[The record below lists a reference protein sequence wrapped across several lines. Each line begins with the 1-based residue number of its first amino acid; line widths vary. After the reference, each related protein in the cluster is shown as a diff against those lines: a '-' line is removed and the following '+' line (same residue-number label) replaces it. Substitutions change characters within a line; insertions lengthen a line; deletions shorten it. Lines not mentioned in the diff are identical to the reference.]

1 MKDIWYGDNRDL
13 IKWSVLLHLARE
25 YNAKK
30 ILQIAYYRKSNFKSF
45 EIDGVNHSMPE
56 EIINHFRR
64 ITNIETLKLEVP
76 VHVFDTVLDDR
87 KVYLPESLKFIK
99 RFQNS
104 NTVVFLDPDTGLEP
118 KRHGLQHVLEL
129 EAKTIY
135 DNLMRGDVF
144 VFYQHQT
151 NRNGR
156 PWIEPKRKQLAR
168 ALNIDLNNLK
178 IAYGQFVAHDVAFYY
193 CTKPQPGAGDGLG
206 KAVPL

>member
-13 IKWSVLLHLARE
+13 IKWSVLFHLVRK

-30 ILQIAYYRKSNFKSF
+30 ILQIAYYRKSDFESFKM
-45 EIDGVNHSMPE
+45 DGVKHRIPE

-64 ITNIETLKLEVP
+64 IKNIETLKLEIP
-76 VHVFDTVLDDR
+76 VHVFDTVLDNR
-87 KVYLPESLKFIK
+87 KVYLSESLKFIK
-99 RFQNS
+99 RFQDS

-118 KRHGLQHVLEL
+118 KRHGLQHVLES

-135 DNLMRGDVF
+135 DNLIKGDVF

-156 PWIEPKRKQLAR
+156 PWIEPKREQLAR
-168 ALNIDLNNLK
+168 ALNVDLSNLK
-178 IAYGQFVAHDVAFYY
+178 IAYGKLIAGDVAFYY
-193 CTKPQPGAGDGLG
+193 CTKPQ
-206 KAVPL
+206 KII